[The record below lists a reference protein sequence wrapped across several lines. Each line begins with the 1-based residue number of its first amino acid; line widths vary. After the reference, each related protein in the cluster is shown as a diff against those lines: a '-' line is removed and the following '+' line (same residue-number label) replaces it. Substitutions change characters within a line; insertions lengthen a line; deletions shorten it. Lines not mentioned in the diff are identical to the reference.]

1 MYWIDT
7 RGFKL
12 ALEQTKAATSLSD
25 AFVPGQRLEVCPEQ
39 DAYLLGMEF
48 VHPFPI
54 CRADGVFLTARDVLG
69 PTSLEL
75 RFADFRFTVSALRA
89 ALYWISVE
97 DKATA
102 LVKEHGQRLL
112 ASQAT
117 AVQWARFSEEVCAWG
132 RGMRVW
138 ANLLRHHGG
147 SAEEVGRKMKTWLSA
162 AQTAN
167 NARYA
172 MQEALEIKGLGVSFA
187 SKHLR
192 MLYPRRYGVLDSV
205 LETGLG
211 FAMNVEGFAFFTQ
224 CLHDFLAENAEHL
237 GPDFSSVA
245 DFEWALFALV
255 RAKVRNSPS
264 EEGDSSMS

>member
-12 ALEQTKAATSLSD
+12 ALEQTKAATSLVD
-25 AFVPGQRLEVCPEQ
+25 AFVPGRRLEVCPER

-54 CRADGVFLTARDVLG
+54 CRADGVFLTARDVLE
-69 PTSLEL
+69 PTSREL
-75 RFADFRFTVSALRA
+75 RFADFHFTVSALRS
-89 ALYWISVE
+89 ALYWISIE

-102 LVKEHGQRLL
+102 LVMEHGQHML

-117 AVQWARFSEEVCAWG
+117 VVQWAKFSEQVCAWG
-132 RGMRVW
+132 RGKRVW
-138 ANLLRHHGG
+138 ANLLRYHSG

-167 NARYA
+167 DARYA

-192 MLYPRRYGVLDSV
+192 MLYPQRYGVLDSV

-224 CLHDFLAENAEHL
+224 CLHDFFAENKEYFGSH
-237 GPDFSSVA
+237 FSSVA

-255 RAKVRNSPS
+255 RAKVRNSPL
-264 EEGDSSMS
+264 EEGSPSTS